1 MYKRMLRS
9 VLATAFAAAA
19 LLLAANMS
27 PGDVGWDSV
36 QSGSAIGVQG
46 SDVGWD
52 SIPAN
57 LAGA

>member
-27 PGDVGWDSV
+27 TADVGWDSV
-36 QSGSAIGVQG
+36 QSGSAIGAQG

-52 SIPAN
+52 SIPAD

>member
-1 MYKRMLRS
+1 ML
-9 VLATAFAAAA
+9 VTAFAAAA

-52 SIPAN
+52 TSPAN

>member
-1 MYKRMLRS
+1 M
-9 VLATAFAAAA
+9 LATAFAAAA

-27 PGDVGWDSV
+27 TADVGWDSV

-52 SIPAN
+52 SIPAD

>member
-1 MYKRMLRS
+1 ML
-9 VLATAFAAAA
+9 VTAFAAGA
-19 LLLAANMS
+19 LLLTANMS
-27 PGDVGWDSV
+27 PADVGWDSV

-52 SIPAN
+52 SIPAD